1 MTSPPPPVLK
11 PRRGPPIW
19 LLVSLAWIGPALLA
33 ALQRYM
39 QGRLGNW
46 DAAGWRQLIWEAA
59 DWLVYGLLTPVV
71 FWWAQRWRLTRPRL
85 VTRVPLHL
93 LLSILLC
100 GAWAGMGELLRW
112 AVIPDQAAPT
122 AGSMIGWF
130 FISLP
135 FGVSVYFAVLGVEH
149 ATHYF
154 VEARERETLAA
165 RLTAQLADAR
175 LGALRMQIQP
185 HFLLNTL
192 NAITVIV
199 RDRDHETATR
209 MLEQLGDMLRRVV
222 RTDRPPEIPLREE
235 LEFARQYLGIEQVR
249 FSDRLKSVIA
259 VPEALLDAMVP
270 EFILQPLVENALRH
284 GLAERTDTTSLTIDG
299 LREGDD
305 LLLRVTDNGPGA
317 VEGRSGIGL
326 SNTRERLATLYGP
339 RGRVELVAA
348 PGGGTRAEI
357 RLPYHLTPMTIGA
370 DRG

>member
-1 MTSPPPPVLK
+1 MTSPKPSALR

-46 DAAGWRQLIWEAA
+46 DAAGWRQLVWEGA

-71 FWWAQRWRLTRPRL
+71 FWCARRWRLTRRTL
-85 VTRVPLHL
+85 WTRVPLHL
-93 LLSILLC
+93 LLSVLLC
-100 GAWAGMGELLRW
+100 GAWAGMGELMRW
-112 AVIPDQAAPT
+112 AVLPNQHAPT
-122 AGSMIGWF
+122 TGTMVGWF

-222 RTDRPPEIPLREE
+222 RSDRPPEIPLREE

-249 FSDRLKSVIA
+249 FSDRLRTIIA
-259 VPEALLDAMVP
+259 VPESLLDALVP

-284 GLAERTDTTSLTIDG
+284 GLAERIDATALTIDG
-299 LREGDD
+299 LRERDD

-317 VEGRSGIGL
+317 VEGRAGIGL
-326 SNTRERLATLYGP
+326 SNTRERLATLYGA

-348 PGGGTRAEI
+348 PGGGTRAEV
-357 RLPYHLTPMTIGA
+357 RLPYHLAPVPIG
-370 DRG
+370 GSGG